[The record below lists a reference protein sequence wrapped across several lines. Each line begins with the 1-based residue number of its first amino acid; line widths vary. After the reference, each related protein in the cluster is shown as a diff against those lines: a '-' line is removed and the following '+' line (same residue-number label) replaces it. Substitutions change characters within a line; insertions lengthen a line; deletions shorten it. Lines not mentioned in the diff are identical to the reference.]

1 MLNII
6 RVHFIG
12 WDTFW
17 VLFSFLA
24 VVAEG
29 LHLEEDDRTC
39 ILMNLQD
46 ASNLPVSIRLTG

>member
-1 MLNII
+1 
-6 RVHFIG
+6 
-12 WDTFW
+12 
-17 VLFSFLA
+17 LA